1 METTITVSGEAGASV
16 RDKPP
21 RENLVRAVMPGV
33 EFRDAGTPD
42 DGIGL
47 MTGEFAR
54 FNEWTEINSAWEG
67 HFLERVAPSAFDKT
81 FAENG
86 KNIRVLYDHG
96 HDPSVGN
103 KPLGPIREL
112 RSTDSG
118 AYYEVPLFDT
128 SYNRDLLPALKA
140 GQLGASFR
148 FKVVREEFNKSP
160 ERAGHN
166 PQGLPERTIVEAKVL
181 EFGPVTFP
189 AYPGATAGV
198 RSMTDDWIRAELFGD
213 EERMREFVARFVADY
228 KIPEVSVSSALDP
241 KAIADA
247 VLDELRQR
255 ASTSEQE
262 TGRMI
267 APSEPTPPVVAPR
280 QQERREHIH
289 RKFNTRED
297 WLEWISRT

>member
-1 METTITVSGEAGASV
+1 METPITVSGEAGASV

-33 EFRDAGTPD
+33 EYRDADSPD

-103 KPLGPIREL
+103 KPLGPIRDL

-160 ERAGHN
+160 ERGSHN
-166 PQGLPERTIVEAKVL
+166 PNGLPERTIVEAKVM

-189 AYPGATAGV
+189 AYAGATAGV

-213 EERMREFVARFVADY
+213 EERLAEFVAHFVRNHNH
-228 KIPEVSVSSALDP
+228 VSVS
-241 KAIADA
+241 
-247 VLDELRQR
+247 
-255 ASTSEQE
+255 
-262 TGRMI
+262 

-280 QQERREHIH
+280 QQERRDTN
-289 RKFNTRED
+289 KFNTREE
-297 WLEWISRT
+297 WLEWISRI